1 MIVHDCKLIFIHIN
15 RTGGVSIES
24 AFGQPKMDHSLPHDI
39 IKKIGWKKWNEYF
52 KFAIIRNPWDRMV
65 SVYCNRKRWYRKMPN
80 FEEWLIQTQIR
91 HQTKFQYDNEI
102 SQLKWI
108 VNKKGKILVDFIGR
122 FERLKE
128 DFQHVCEQIGIQK
141 KLPHKNQSRRSV
153 YQTYY
158 SNSSRKLVEQKSKKE
173 IEKFGYVFAKVF

>member
-1 MIVHDCKLIFIHIN
+1 
-15 RTGGVSIES
+15 
-24 AFGQPKMDHSLPHDI
+24 
-39 IKKIGWKKWNEYF
+39 
-52 KFAIIRNPWDRMV
+52 
-65 SVYCNRKRWYRKMPN
+65 MPN